1 MSRECA
7 ACGAA
12 NARNSLG
19 GVLVCATCRPL
30 VLERV
35 EAARGA
41 GKTADAAK
49 EALALLRE
57 SATTYLLRDIP
68 QDLWM
73 QAKHAS
79 VDRGTSLRDLLLAGL
94 RKELASSSP

>member
-12 NARNSLG
+12 NARNQLG

-35 EAARGA
+35 EAARAA

-79 VDRGTSLRDLLLAGL
+79 VDRGVSLRDILLSGL
-94 RKELASSSP
+94 RKELAGS

>member
-1 MSRECA
+1 MSRPCA

-12 NARNSLG
+12 DARNQLG
-19 GVLVCATCRPL
+19 GVLVCAACRPL

-35 EAARGA
+35 EAAHAA

-49 EALALLRE
+49 ESLAILRE

-68 QDLWM
+68 ADLWL

-79 VDRGTSLRDLLLAGL
+79 VDRDTSLRDLLLAGL
-94 RKELASSSP
+94 RKELG

>member
-1 MSRECA
+1 MSATCA
-7 ACGAA
+7 ACGAS
-12 NARNSLG
+12 NARNSIG

-35 EAARGA
+35 EAARAA

-68 QDLWM
+68 ADLWLA
-73 QAKHAS
+73 AKHVS
-79 VDRGTSLRDLLLAGL
+79 VDRGQSLRDLLIAGL
-94 RKELASSSP
+94 RKEITEQRS